1 VPFVTGP
8 VGCGSVGG
16 MRHAILASI
25 LVCAVTATMSRTSPG
40 KRPWVTMRGIYGGVP
55 VELMQGGKTLRDS
68 GVNAIFVGSGS
79 LTPERVRTLHDSGAR
94 VFAEFN
100 SMHHAEYL
108 KAHPDA
114 APVGADGR
122 VSPPPDGW
130 QGLCPTHAG
139 YRENRMNAFRA
150 VLADCAVDG
159 VWLDYHHSHASW
171 EQAVPVLP
179 DTCFCER
186 CLALFQEQTGL
197 KLPKKPAVEL
207 SRLLLGDYRQR
218 WIRWR
223 CDVFTDWVREYR
235 AILDRTRPGALL
247 GTFHCPWSDTDLGGA
262 LESSLAID
270 LKAQAQYI
278 DVFSPM
284 PYHARFGH
292 LSDPGWISRQASWLG
307 NYLGVRGEPGER
319 LKIWPI
325 VQASD
330 WGEAVAASQIEA
342 VLDHGTRLP
351 ATGVMVFAWGA
362 LREQPAKIEEIVRFY
377 RAISM
382 RTKTGSLRPRGG
394 SAPPA
399 RTRCAPPAQRAH
411 LGTSTPPVFGAVTSV
426 PLRLFAV
433 GVEQLDH
440 DPQGILAVVIDVGTV
455 V

>member
-1 VPFVTGP
+1 
-8 VGCGSVGG
+8 
-16 MRHAILASI
+16 
-25 LVCAVTATMSRTSPG
+25 
-40 KRPWVTMRGIYGGVP
+40 
-55 VELMQGGKTLRDS
+55 
-68 GVNAIFVGSGS
+68 
-79 LTPERVRTLHDSGAR
+79 
-94 VFAEFN
+94 
-100 SMHHAEYL
+100 MHHAEYL

-114 APVGADGR
+114 APVGADGK

-171 EQAVPVLP
+171 EQAVPVMP

-197 KLPKKPAVEL
+197 KLPKKPAAEL
-207 SRLLLGDYRQR
+207 SRLLLGEYRQR

-262 LESSLAID
+262 LESGLAID

-292 LSDPGWISRQASWLG
+292 LSDPGWISRQVSWLG
-307 NYLGVRGEPGER
+307 NHLGVRGEPGER

-330 WGEAVAASQIEA
+330 WGEAVAGKSDRSRARPRHAAARNRGHGLRLGRAQGAAGENRGDRPVLSRHVSCDGHAPRHEHPSTMDPDRLADLTASA
-342 VLDHGTRLP
+342 ASTAHG
-351 ATGVMVFAWGA
+351 
-362 LREQPAKIEEIVRFY
+362 QPA
-377 RAISM
+377 
-382 RTKTGSLRPRGG
+382 
-394 SAPPA
+394 
-399 RTRCAPPAQRAH
+399 
-411 LGTSTPPVFGAVTSV
+411 
-426 PLRLFAV
+426 
-433 GVEQLDH
+433 
-440 DPQGILAVVIDVGTV
+440 
-455 V
+455 